1 MAQHTPRFQL
11 AGVAECSH
19 SGCNRCASSTA
30 GTRGGQFGFRQFY
43 EVLQSD
49 SVGDIKFSGGSAV
62 QGAQVRAVAEL
73 LAKLMRQT
81 SHVGALEQCT
91 GSGGCGVLIEFE

>member
-1 MAQHTPRFQL
+1 MRQFHEREHA
-11 AGVAECSH
+11 A
-19 SGCNRCASSTA
+19 
-30 GTRGGQFGFRQFY
+30 GQFGFRQFY

-49 SVGDIKFSGGSAV
+49 SVGDIKFSGGGAV
-62 QGAQVRAVAEL
+62 QGAQVRAAAEL

-81 SHVGALEQCT
+81 SHVGALGAMHPE